1 MTKTIMKYDHNN
13 TEQTGCRLLCFRSL
27 SYLLHTQL
35 NFNSANANPAISSW
49 NHTNVPKFNQ
59 NQRARYPIASA
70 FVLIYLHVTF
80 TRVYGEAQGDKV
92 PHRARK

>member
-1 MTKTIMKYDHNN
+1 MIMINTILIITNKLVVVCCVSALFNI
-13 TEQTGCRLLCFRSL
+13 CFLDNLIS
-27 SYLLHTQL
+27 T
-35 NFNSANANPAISSW
+35 ANANSAISSR

-59 NQRARYPIASA
+59 NQRARCPIASA